1 MLLTFTVALDKDVT
15 TTLRKAGFRY
25 SRVMQHWE
33 GLARFDEATALAK
46 AHGGTAHHVGDT
58 AGTAG
63 RAKASKAAEA
73 AE

>member
-1 MLLTFTVALDKDVT
+1 
-15 TTLRKAGFRY
+15 
-25 SRVMQHWE
+25 MQHWE
-33 GLARFDEATALAK
+33 GLSRFDEAMTLAK

-58 AGTAG
+58 PGTAG

>member
-1 MLLTFTVALDKDVT
+1 VLLTFTVALDKEVT

-33 GLARFDEATALAK
+33 GLARLDDATALAK
-46 AHGGTAHHVGDT
+46 AHGGIAHQVGE
-58 AGTAG
+58 TAG